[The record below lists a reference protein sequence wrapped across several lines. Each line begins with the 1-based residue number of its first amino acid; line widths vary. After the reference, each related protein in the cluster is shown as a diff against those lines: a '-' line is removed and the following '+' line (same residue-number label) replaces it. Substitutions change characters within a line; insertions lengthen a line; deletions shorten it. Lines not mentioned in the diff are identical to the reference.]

1 MKIEYIPRALAEKF
15 SAVFAGNK
23 TGFSAREISDYFIRY
38 SNLVRH
44 CDFYGFTPTRPDLFI
59 ESLYSLEPKFQYYA
73 LNDLTFTVYPSKYPY
88 PDEKTREALR
98 KDLHNLIS
106 TTPIG
111 LGFSKLRETAFR
123 LDWLEANRR
132 ITTDPAGAT
141 TASRTLL
148 ETTLKT
154 IIEERGE
161 KSDGSG
167 EIGKLVK
174 QAEKILGFEPKDHPA
189 EHKVFSG
196 FASVLNG
203 IASLSN
209 EAGDRH
215 GTIGGA
221 GIDAPAIA
229 EMCVN
234 ACGTIAL
241 LFIELHLFMKK

>member
-111 LGFSKLRETAFR
+111 LGFSKLIIWETQGTLMKIITLHPLVIVVKGFYASAS
-123 LDWLEANRR
+123 EIRR
-132 ITTDPAGAT
+132 TWDTSPC
-141 TASRTLL
+141 
-148 ETTLKT
+148 
-154 IIEERGE
+154 
-161 KSDGSG
+161 DGTR
-167 EIGKLVK
+167 
-174 QAEKILGFEPKDHPA
+174 
-189 EHKVFSG
+189 
-196 FASVLNG
+196 N
-203 IASLSN
+203 
-209 EAGDRH
+209 
-215 GTIGGA
+215 
-221 GIDAPAIA
+221 
-229 EMCVN
+229 
-234 ACGTIAL
+234 
-241 LFIELHLFMKK
+241 